1 MSSSRINSIKKTVVL
16 AMKDI
21 KNIIES
27 LLFVSEKPLLI
38 DQIKNIITG
47 AEIKDIQD
55 SLSALLD
62 EYESRKGGFHLC
74 EVAGG
79 YQIRSRP
86 EYSYWIKQLIKPASH
101 RLSMA
106 ALETLTIIAYRGP
119 VIRNEIE
126 HIRGVDC
133 GGIIRM
139 LLEKKLV
146 RIVGRKKIPGRP
158 LLYATTRQFLE
169 LFGLKDRKDLPT
181 QKEIEEISAIK
192 HK

>member
-1 MSSSRINSIKKTVVL
+1 
-16 AMKDI
+16 MKDI

-27 LLFVSEKPLLI
+27 LLFVAEKPLLI
-38 DQIKNIITG
+38 NQIKNIITSS
-47 AEIKDIQD
+47 EIKDIKGALAA
-55 SLSALLD
+55 LSN
-62 EYESRKGGFHLC
+62 EYEGRKGGFHLC

-86 EYSYWIKQLIKPASH
+86 EYSHWIKRLIKPVTP

-119 VIRNEIE
+119 IIRNEIE

-181 QKEIEEISAIK
+181 QKEIEEIGATK
-192 HK
+192 RE

>member
-1 MSSSRINSIKKTVVL
+1 
-16 AMKDI
+16 MKDI

-55 SLSALLD
+55 SLSTLLD

-86 EYSYWIKQLIKPASH
+86 EYSHWIKQLIKPVSH

-133 GGIIRM
+133 GGILRM

-181 QKEIEEISAIK
+181 QKEIEEIGAKK
-192 HK
+192 HQ